1 MRAGI
6 VVPDIDGRQASASV
20 SDAFSGWQTNLLAQ
34 TLLQFISSHTQS
46 FRDAVCLKIDL
57 FCACLHMNAISGRC
71 LADPSANL
79 SHLPFIDLIQL
90 NARRILPRIF
100 IEIHKGD
107 DICIHIAL
115 KLFAERGKCPF
126 MISGL
131 ISRRDQDRIIANDD
145 PLSADL
151 LGQFLHCLNDS
162 ALIRYARLDIPMIS
176 GKRDMEQI
184 RKTDLIQP
192 IQHRYRVFGAEQD
205 AVDII
210 AVQDDPGD
218 LMFIIWIAH
227 IDEPLVHPVE
237 KPFAVKRWYI
247 TSAADKQDHVLTSFL
262 LV

>member
-1 MRAGI
+1 
-6 VVPDIDGRQASASV
+6 
-20 SDAFSGWQTNLLAQ
+20 
-34 TLLQFISSHTQS
+34 
-46 FRDAVCLKIDL
+46 
-57 FCACLHMNAISGRC
+57 
-71 LADPSANL
+71 
-79 SHLPFIDLIQL
+79 
-90 NARRILPRIF
+90 
-100 IEIHKGD
+100 
-107 DICIHIAL
+107 
-115 KLFAERGKCPF
+115 

-176 GKRDMEQI
+176 GKRDMKEI

-205 AVDII
+205 AVNII

-227 IDEPLVHPVE
+227 IDEPLVQPVE

-247 TSAADKQDHVLTSFL
+247 TSAADKQDYVLTSFL